1 MFNFSFAEIA
11 LTIIVALLVLG
22 PKQLPVLANKL
33 GTWVKHWRAFMSK
46 LQADFSDLE
55 QKQKILAE
63 NEQRAKAADEKYKQ
77 S

>member
-11 LTIIVALLVLG
+11 LTAIVALLVLG
-22 PKQLPVLANKL
+22 PKQLPILANQL
-33 GTWVKHWRAFMSK
+33 GIWVKKWQAFSTK

-55 QKQKILAE
+55 QKQQTLAE

>member
-11 LTIIVALLVLG
+11 LTVIVALLVLG
-22 PKQLPVLANKL
+22 PKQLPILANKL
-33 GTWVKHWRAFMSK
+33 GTWIKQWRALVNK

-55 QKQKILAE
+55 QKQKILSE